1 MTSSPFEQPNLP
13 ALSEQVADLF
23 EQMSPAIVAVNAGAV
38 SAGAGTAGTAGRD
51 RCGASGLIWTA
62 NTVVTVDQAIR
73 REEDLSVLLADGS
86 TLPATLLGRD
96 SSTDLAVLQ
105 LASEPDLPRPQPSQ
119 IPLRLGQ
126 LVLAAGRSSQG
137 SLNASMGMIGRLG
150 GSWRS
155 WQGGQIDQLIRPT
168 LIAAASLTGSTL
180 FDLQGQVIGLNTT
193 GPRHSTLTL
202 PVATI
207 QRVVDQLLQTGRI
220 ARGYLGVAMQSVL
233 IPERLTQ
240 ALNLSQ
246 STGVILLSVEPDS
259 PADRAGILVGDI
271 LVALEAQPVTD
282 VSDVRLML
290 GSERVGQTLTAQL
303 IRGGTMVDLAVTV
316 GER

>member
-1 MTSSPFEQPNLP
+1 MTSAQPNPQFDLLTLSAQMADRFEQI
-13 ALSEQVADLF
+13 E
-23 EQMSPAIVAVNAGAV
+23 PAIVAVNAGA
-38 SAGAGTAGTAGRD
+38 GQRD
-51 RCGASGLIWTA
+51 RCAASGLIWA
-62 NTVVTVDQAIR
+62 DNTVVTVDQAIR
-73 REEDLSVLLADGS
+73 REEDLTVLLADGS
-86 TLPATLLGRD
+86 TVAATVVGRD

-105 LASEPDLPRPQPSQ
+105 LQSAPNLPRPQFSSL
-119 IPLRLGQ
+119 PLRLGQ

-155 WQGGQIDQLIRPT
+155 WQGGQIDQLIRPS
-168 LIAAASLTGSTL
+168 LISAASLTGSTL
-180 FDLQGQVIGLNTT
+180 FNLQGQVIGLNTT

-202 PVATI
+202 PFATI

-233 IPERLTQ
+233 ISERLAQT
-240 ALNLSQ
+240 LCLSQ
-246 STGVILLSVEPDS
+246 ATGVIMLSVEPDS

-271 LVALEAQPVTD
+271 LIALEAQPVTE
-282 VSDVRLML
+282 VGEVRLML
-290 GSERVGQTLTAQL
+290 GAERVGQTLTVQL
-303 IRGGTMVDLAVTV
+303 IRGGALVELAVTV

>member
-1 MTSSPFEQPNLP
+1 MTSQPNSQANSQPDLL
-13 ALSEQVADLF
+13 ALSEQVADTF
-23 EQMSPAIVAVNAGAV
+23 EQINPFIVAVASGGD
-38 SAGAGTAGTAGRD
+38 SGRS
-51 RCGASGLIWTA
+51 RCGASGLVWTA

-73 REEDLSVLLADGS
+73 REEDLTLLLADGS
-86 TLPATLLGRD
+86 VLPATVLGRD

-105 LASEPDLPRPQPSQ
+105 LQSESDLPLPQFSQ
-119 IPLRLGQ
+119 TRLRLGQ
-126 LVLAAGRSSQG
+126 FVLAAARSSQG
-137 SLNASMGMIGRLG
+137 NLNASMGMIGRLG

-168 LIAAASLTGSTL
+168 LISTAGLTGSTL

-193 GPRHSTLTL
+193 GPRHTTLTL

-233 IPERLTQ
+233 IPERLAQTLNLTQ
-240 ALNLSQ
+240 AR
-246 STGVILLSVEPDS
+246 GVIMLSVEPES
-259 PADRAGILVGDI
+259 PADQAGILVGDI
-271 LVALEAQPVTD
+271 LIALAGQPVID
-282 VSDVRLML
+282 ASDVRLML
-290 GSERVGQTLTAQL
+290 GTEQVGQALAARL
-303 IRGGTMVDLAVTV
+303 IRGGAMIELVVTV